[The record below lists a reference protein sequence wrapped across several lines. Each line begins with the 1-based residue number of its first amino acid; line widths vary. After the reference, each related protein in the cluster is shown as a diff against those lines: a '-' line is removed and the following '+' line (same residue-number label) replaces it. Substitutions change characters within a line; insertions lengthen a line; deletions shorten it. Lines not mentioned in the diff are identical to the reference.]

1 MANRGLLLDWQT
13 AVSRRTQIS
22 EEKIAAVENNKR
34 EAFSDKERSDENSK
48 FNAPKSDGNRSS
60 SLERSVRLTKAQQ
73 LVRQD
78 RTFLTVFLALSVT
91 VALLVMAAWMSMQ
104 LLNGIRAYVG
114 GEGLYSKGQKQAVFL
129 LTDYMY
135 SGEERSYREFKD
147 ALTIPQGDR
156 RARIELEKENPN
168 WKIVLDGFLAG
179 GNHSEDID
187 DLILLFRRFRYVPF
201 VSDAVAVWTEGDA
214 FVAKLND
221 LGAKVHSQW
230 QQQSFSAAHSL
241 PAARYELW
249 EINARLTKL
258 ENAFSERLGEGARLT
273 RRILLTA
280 IILLGALL
288 WGAGTLISWR
298 LISALSSEQRQ
309 LAAVIDNVPAG
320 IVLAEAP
327 SGRIRMANAQVPQ
340 LLGGPTSRYLDAEFG
355 SGWNALHPD
364 GRRLEWHEYPLA
376 CAIRGENVRGQDLM
390 WFRED
395 GSTTWIRVSAA
406 PVKTHAGEVVGA
418 VGVFYD
424 VAEEK
429 QVEEA
434 LIRQAEELARS
445 NADLEE
451 FAYITSHDLKEPV
464 RTIGLYAELL
474 SRRYGGQLD
483 ANADTFL
490 RYIKGSAE
498 RMGDL
503 VRDVLRYS
511 QVLNVD
517 ARVMTEVDMRM
528 VVEWARS
535 NLTAQAHETGGV
547 IEVGELPLVT
557 GDQQQLVQLLQ
568 NLLANSLKYSGG
580 RRPHIRVR
588 AEPVKEGWL
597 FRVEDNGI
605 GIAAEYKERIFGVFK
620 RLHGRDVPGTGIGL
634 ALCKRIVERHRGRIW
649 VESQPGVGSSF
660 CFLLPLLTHSQVRTV
675 PADRIEFPSA
685 SVDRSRIS

>member
-1 MANRGLLLDWQT
+1 M
-13 AVSRRTQIS
+13 
-22 EEKIAAVENNKR
+22 
-34 EAFSDKERSDENSK
+34 
-48 FNAPKSDGNRSS
+48 
-60 SLERSVRLTKAQQ
+60 RLTRATP
-73 LVRQD
+73 LARQD
-78 RTFLTVFLALSVT
+78 RTFLLVVLALSVT
-91 VALLVMAAWMSMQ
+91 VALLVIAAWMSMQ

-135 SGEERSYREFKD
+135 SGDERSYHEFKA
-147 ALTIPQGDR
+147 ALAIPQGDQ

-168 WKIVLDGFLAG
+168 WQVVRDGFLAG
-179 GNHSEDID
+179 GNHPEDID
-187 DLILLFRRFRYVPF
+187 VLIFLFRRFRHVPY
-201 VSDAVAVWTEGDA
+201 VSDAVTIWTEGDA
-214 FVAKLND
+214 YVAKLND

-230 QQQSFSAAHSL
+230 QQQSFSEPNSL
-241 PAARYELW
+241 AAARNELW
-249 EINARLTKL
+249 EINTRLTKL
-258 ENAFSERLGEGARLT
+258 ENAFSERLGEGARLI

-280 IILLGALL
+280 IILFGALL
-288 WGAGTLISWR
+288 LGAGTFISWR
-298 LISALSSEQRQ
+298 LISALSSERRR

-340 LLGGPTSRYLDAEFG
+340 LLGQPASRYLDAEFG
-355 SGWNALHPD
+355 SGWNAQHPD

-376 CAIRGENVRGQDLM
+376 CALRGETVRGQDLL

-395 GSTTWIRVSAA
+395 GSSTWIRVSAA
-406 PVKTHAGEVVGA
+406 PMKTYAGEVVGA

-424 VAEEK
+424 IAEEK

-434 LIRQAEELARS
+434 LIRQAEELSRS

-451 FAYITSHDLKEPV
+451 FAYITSHDLREPV

-474 SRRYGGQLD
+474 SRRYGGQVDAD
-483 ANADTFL
+483 ANQFL
-490 RYIKGSAE
+490 RYIKSSAE

-535 NLTAQAHETGGV
+535 NLTAQVYETSAV
-547 IEVGELPLVT
+547 IEVDELPLVT

-568 NLLANSLKYSGG
+568 NLLANGLKYRGG
-580 RRPHIRVR
+580 RRPYIRVS

-605 GIAAEYKERIFGVFK
+605 GIAAEYQERIFGVFK

-634 ALCKRIVERHRGRIW
+634 ALCKRIVERHHGRIW

-660 CFLLPLLTHSQVRTV
+660 CFLLPPPAQPQDYTA
-675 PADRIEFPSA
+675 PADTSIE
-685 SVDRSRIS
+685 RN